1 MTVDKTVNYFVEQKK
16 ELFTE
21 LKKLSTV
28 DLSRLWFKIH
38 KEKLLEK
45 RQYLLNYLIE
55 SPRISKDSL
64 KEFYPKTPKIDSDT
78 KSLKVGNFY
87 FIKMTT
93 NEGFAKIRRIDGNY
107 SEIEWLTESI
117 AEKKMIE
124 YAIPNGCIYDLKSTL
139 LNKVISF
146 RTSYAPFEVKNQIV
160 VGVKDDCILLDL
172 RDGISGMPR
181 AVNIGKVLTISKND
195 AT

>member
-28 DLSRLWFKIH
+28 DLSKLWFKIH

-55 SPRISKDSL
+55 SPRISKGCL
-64 KEFYPKTPKIDSDT
+64 KEFQPKIDPDT
-78 KSLKVGNFY
+78 KSLKVGNIY

-93 NEGFAKIRRIDGNY
+93 NEGFAKIRKIDGNY
-107 SEIEWLTESI
+107 SEVEWLTEFI

-124 YAIPNGCIYDLKSTL
+124 YAVPNGCIYDLNSTL

-146 RTSYAPFEVKNQIV
+146 RTSYAPFEIKNQIV
-160 VGVKDDCILLDL
+160 VGIRDKTLVVV
-172 RDGISGMPR
+172 RDGDLGMIR
-181 AVNIGKVLTISKND
+181 DVNISKVLTISKNN